1 MIRTGYTVTV
11 ETERR
16 RYLFSDKATSTK
28 CFGAA
33 ATLRRDV
40 LESGI
45 DPGAHRPATIP
56 YHDIAEH
63 VAPECWC
70 VDIRAAYPTA
80 LLNMGA
86 IRSATFDKLAK
97 MDKLDRLKAV
107 GMLASRKFIQEWTD
121 ARLERTYLDESPAA
135 PYFYAACQAVG
146 DVMGYVKH
154 NTEGFMLYWVDGVF
168 VDVPDPAHV
177 ADTLHGMGFPTT
189 TERVTGLRR
198 SFDRR
203 YYHYTKGGKSTYLC
217 VPKRV
222 EYRDAELI
230 ERMCNATTL

>member
-1 MIRTGYTVTV
+1 MVRTGYTVTV
-11 ETERR
+11 ETSRR

-33 ATLRRDV
+33 ATLKRDV

-45 DPGAHRPATIP
+45 DPGTHRPRTIP
-56 YHDIAEH
+56 YHNVSDA

-86 IRSATFDKLAK
+86 IRGTTFDKLAK
-97 MDKLDRLKAV
+97 MDKVDRLKAV
-107 GMLASRKFIQEWTD
+107 GMLASRKFVQEFHN
-121 ARLERTYLDESPAA
+121 AHLERMYIDESPAA

-146 DVMGYVKH
+146 EVMEHVRH
-154 NTEGFMLYWVDGVF
+154 NTEGFLLYWVDGVF
-168 VDVPDPAHV
+168 VDTPDPASI
-177 ADTLHGMGFPTT
+177 ADTLSGMGYRTT
-189 TERVTGLRR
+189 TERVTCMRR
-198 SFDRR
+198 SFDGR

-230 ERMCNATTL
+230 ERLTNATPL